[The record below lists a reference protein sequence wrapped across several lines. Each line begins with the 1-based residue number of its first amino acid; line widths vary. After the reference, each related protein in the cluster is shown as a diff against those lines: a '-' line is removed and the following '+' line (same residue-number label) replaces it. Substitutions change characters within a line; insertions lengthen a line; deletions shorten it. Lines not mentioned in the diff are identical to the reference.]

1 MCRLIGYVGPPV
13 LLDNLLFTPEYS
25 LRRQSHAPRLQDP
38 GRINA
43 DGWGV
48 GWYVRDIRPE
58 PARYRTPRPMWADQ
72 VFPSLGGV
80 TYSGAVMA
88 AVRNATPPAIIE
100 ESGVAP
106 FTDGPWLFAHNGK
119 VDGWI
124 EGVGVQL
131 RRTLSE
137 ERELHVRGAAD
148 SEVLFG
154 MTLSRLDKGAAPRD
168 ALLDMLAEVL
178 SVTTGK
184 YNMMLFD
191 GHTLLT
197 TVYGNTLF
205 VRDRSGADEGI
216 IVASEPF
223 DDEPDWQQIDDE
235 MLVVAS
241 DESGVEVTPLD
252 L

>member
-25 LRRQSHAPRLQDP
+25 LRRQSHAPRHQLP

-48 GWYVRDIRPE
+48 GWYDLDTRPE

-72 VFPSLGGV
+72 VFPSIGGLV
-80 TYSGAVMA
+80 HSGAVMA

-119 VDGWI
+119 VEGWI

-131 RRTLSE
+131 RRSLSE
-137 ERELHVRGAAD
+137 NRELHVRGSSD

-154 MTLSRLDKGAAPRD
+154 MTLSRLDKGAAPGE
-168 ALLDMLAEVL
+168 ALVDMLAEVL
-178 SVTTGK
+178 ALSTGMF
-184 YNMMLFD
+184 NLMLFD
-191 GHTLLT
+191 GRTLWT

-205 VRDRSGADEGI
+205 VRDRSGAGHGV

-223 DDEPDWQQIDDE
+223 DDHDGWDQIDDRT
-235 MLVVAS
+235 LVVA
-241 DESGVEVTPLD
+241 DQSGVELAPLD